1 MLIRTPPFRAET
13 ILKTPT
19 TNSISSTPTNTPQS
33 TEKKTVLL
41 QQLHIRRRENANLPI
56 DLSRPPSTGM
66 LSRHTH
72 LLSLAQRQ
80 LILVGSREV
89 VDHQR
94 IHSLRGT
101 SRRLRRL
108 FVLHGLRRLRAGVSE
123 RTFLWTL
130 ERASL
135 RRSRRR
141 TTEGRRRGLSRL
153 LCASARGV
161 SFVVVVIV
169 AIIIVLFTTTSRA
182 VAGLRG
188 HACVLV
194 VASDQRTLQRR
205 HQRTRRLALVG
216 SRHLELGHALRH
228 RREELLL
235 H

>member
-1 MLIRTPPFRAET
+1 
-13 ILKTPT
+13 
-19 TNSISSTPTNTPQS
+19 
-33 TEKKTVLL
+33 
-41 QQLHIRRRENANLPI
+41 
-56 DLSRPPSTGM
+56 M